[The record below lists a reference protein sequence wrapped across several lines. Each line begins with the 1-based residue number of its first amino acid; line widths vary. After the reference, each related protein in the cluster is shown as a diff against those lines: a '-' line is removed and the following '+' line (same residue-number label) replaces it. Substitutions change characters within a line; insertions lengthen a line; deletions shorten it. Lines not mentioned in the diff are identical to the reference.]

1 MEKLTPK
8 EEVKIMYG
16 IFVMRYKRIESN
28 TFIPG
33 NMNTTEMAMAA
44 DMLFE
49 TEQKAIDFLPIMKKL
64 ETYSIGIFCSL
75 SVCKFSKKRS

>member
-1 MEKLTPK
+1 MEQETIK

-16 IFVMRYKRIESN
+16 VFVMRYKRIESN

-33 NMNTTEMAMAA
+33 NMNTTEMAMAT

-64 ETYSIGIFCSL
+64 ETHSIVGVYMILPMYIVS
-75 SVCKFSKKRS
+75 

>member
-8 EEVKIMYG
+8 EEVKIIYG

-33 NMNTTEMAMAA
+33 NINTTEMAMAT
-44 DMLFE
+44 DTIFE

-64 ETYSIGIFCSL
+64 ETYSIVGVYIIL
-75 SVCKFSKKRS
+75 PMYIVKEK

>member
-16 IFVMRYKRIESN
+16 IFVIRYKRIESN

-33 NMNTTEMAMAA
+33 NINTTEMAMAT
-44 DMLFE
+44 DTIFE

-64 ETYSIGIFCSL
+64 ETYSIVGVYIIL
-75 SVCKFSKKRS
+75 PMYIVKEK